1 MQRVVIIS
9 GKKGEG
15 KTTELM
21 NDYFDH
27 YTAVSVL
34 PTGVKN
40 TRDLIRPVIISL
52 QEDIKNNKN
61 ILAIYIDD
69 FIRNDGNGVYPK
81 KEEFLDGNHEL
92 AYGCN
97 IHNAS
102 IEVEAIK
109 QIIDFNLEKYGDCTF
124 YIDNIHLLGEN
135 AVSMITTLVNEY
147 PNDVIDNSFDVY
159 CTMLNK

>member
-1 MQRVVIIS
+1 MQRVVIIT

-21 NDYFDH
+21 NEYFDH

-40 TRDLIRPVIISL
+40 TRDWVRPVIISL
-52 QEDIKNNKN
+52 QEDTNNIKN

-69 FIRNDGNGVYPK
+69 FIRNDGNGAYPK
-81 KEEFLDGNHEL
+81 KEEFLQGDHETV
-92 AYGCN
+92 Y
-97 IHNAS
+97 IYS
-102 IEVEAIK
+102 SDQIIEIKDIK
-109 QIIDFNLEKYGDCTF
+109 QIIDLNLKKCGDCTF